1 VKWFSQGV
9 EKANKSEMLQHFFE
23 TMGGWYDFAEDG
35 FGQPVEEAKWSMG
48 DIKSNRAV
56 QKELP
61 GRALSI
67 LV

>member
-1 VKWFSQGV
+1 
-9 EKANKSEMLQHFFE
+9 MLQHFFE
-23 TMGGWYDFAEDG
+23 TMGGWYDCAEDS